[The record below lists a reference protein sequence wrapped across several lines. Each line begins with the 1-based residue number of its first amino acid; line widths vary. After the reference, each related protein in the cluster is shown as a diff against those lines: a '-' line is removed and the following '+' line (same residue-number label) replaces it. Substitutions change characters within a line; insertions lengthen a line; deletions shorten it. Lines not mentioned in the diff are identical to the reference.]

1 LETRKKYQENYIYS
15 IVMVSIHSKKKEGK
29 VMDTKTL
36 HLERQIVHLKTQLEE
51 YREAYAH
58 LKNVAQLA
66 DVENRTQR
74 AEIERLELEKAGIH
88 GGLSGGNWRLKYEI
102 ERLKEETGRE
112 ARAHDYTRDRLL
124 AIIGELTS
132 KGVFY
137 QSRAAAWKKAAID
150 WRRLTWYFIYCRS
163 PFYEVPDPV
172 KPAKWIIDQLPAPTE
187 GKSAL
192 DEKLGS
198 SES

>member
-1 LETRKKYQENYIYS
+1 
-15 IVMVSIHSKKKEGK
+15 
-29 VMDTKTL
+29 MDTKTL

-88 GGLSGGNWRLKYEI
+88 GGLSGENWRLKAEI
-102 ERLKEETGRE
+102 ERLRDENGRFYSCIRDLE
-112 ARAHDYTRDRLL
+112 VSQAHHMKLWDLAR
-124 AIIGELTS
+124 
-132 KGVFY
+132 
-137 QSRAAAWKKAAID
+137 SRAAAWKKAAID